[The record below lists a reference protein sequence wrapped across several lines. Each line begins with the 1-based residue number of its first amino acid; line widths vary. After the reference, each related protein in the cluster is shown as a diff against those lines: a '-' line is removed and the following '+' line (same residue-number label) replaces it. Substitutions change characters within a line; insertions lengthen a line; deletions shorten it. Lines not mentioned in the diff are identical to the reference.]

1 MRLSKEYVPTVSAER
16 SALAMPSTEELRAL
30 TPAEHREM
38 RMFEAEN
45 KGLAERLAAGLNK
58 AVMREDMDGIR
69 GV

>member
-1 MRLSKEYVPTVSAER
+1 MRLSKEYVPTASAER

>member
-1 MRLSKEYVPTVSAER
+1 MT
-16 SALAMPSTEELRAL
+16 PSTEELKAL

>member
-1 MRLSKEYVPTVSAER
+1 MRLSKEYVPAGSAEL
-16 SALAMPSTEELRAL
+16 SESAMPSTTELKAL

-38 RMFEAEN
+38 RRFEAEN

>member
-1 MRLSKEYVPTVSAER
+1 MRLSKEYVPTASAER
-16 SALAMPSTEELRAL
+16 SALATPSTEELRAL

-45 KGLAERLAAGLNK
+45 KGLAERMAAGLNK

>member
-1 MRLSKEYVPTVSAER
+1 MKHSKEYVPAVLAER
-16 SALAMPSTEELRAL
+16 SELVMPSTGELKAL

-58 AVMREDMDGIR
+58 AVMREDMDGTR

>member
-1 MRLSKEYVPTVSAER
+1 MKHSKEYVPAVSAER
-16 SALAMPSTEELRAL
+16 SELVMPSTGELKAL

>member
-1 MRLSKEYVPTVSAER
+1 VT
-16 SALAMPSTEELRAL
+16 PSTEELRAL

-58 AVMREDMDGIR
+58 AVMREDMDGTR

>member
-1 MRLSKEYVPTVSAER
+1 MRLSKEYVPAVSAER
-16 SALAMPSTEELRAL
+16 NELAMPSTGELKAL

>member
-1 MRLSKEYVPTVSAER
+1 MRLSKEYVPTASAER
-16 SALAMPSTEELRAL
+16 SALVTPSTEELRAL

>member
-1 MRLSKEYVPTVSAER
+1 MRLSKEYVPTESVER
-16 SALAMPSTEELRAL
+16 SALATPSTEELRAL

-58 AVMREDMDGIR
+58 AVMREDMDGTR